1 MSASEFS
8 GTTALITAGRA
19 DILSSVPIAASI
31 LLDIF
36 NIFLFFLELSG
47 NGRD

>member
-8 GTTALITAGRA
+8 GTTGLITGGRA
-19 DILSSVPIAASI
+19 DISSSVPIAASI

-36 NIFLFFLELSG
+36 NIFLFFLELFG